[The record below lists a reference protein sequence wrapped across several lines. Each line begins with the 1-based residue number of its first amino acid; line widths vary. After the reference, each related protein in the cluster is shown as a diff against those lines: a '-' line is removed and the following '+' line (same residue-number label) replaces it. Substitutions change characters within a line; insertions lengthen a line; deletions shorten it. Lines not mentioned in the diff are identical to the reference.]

1 MLLEVD
7 LGVDFGVLFGVD
19 FGVLFGVDFGVLF
32 GVDFGVLLGLT
43 YFPASWALAQKA
55 RENRRRKV
63 KMVLVMFAGW
73 FSNQYFAKIMF
84 IG

>member
-1 MLLEVD
+1 MLLGGD
-7 LGVDFGVLFGVD
+7 LGVDFGLLFEVDSGVP
-19 FGVLFGVDFGVLF
+19 FG
-32 GVDFGVLLGLT
+32 GLT
-43 YFPASWALAQKA
+43 YFPAFWALAQKA